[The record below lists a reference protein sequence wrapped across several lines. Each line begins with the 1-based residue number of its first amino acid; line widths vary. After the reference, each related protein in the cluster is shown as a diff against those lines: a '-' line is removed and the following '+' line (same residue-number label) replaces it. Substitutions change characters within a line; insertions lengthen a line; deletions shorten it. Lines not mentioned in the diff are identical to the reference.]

1 MIQHWLL
8 WLVGTTLLWYSLKK
22 FLPEKVFT
30 KIDKHKGYIFIVYTF
45 LSFLVI
51 GSPYRMEATE
61 LTGEV
66 RFSQPF
72 DDLSEKVNIE
82 KKDLTQTLEEGK
94 INLRKQQE
102 ETQNEVNN

>member
-1 MIQHWLL
+1 
-8 WLVGTTLLWYSLKK
+8 
-22 FLPEKVFT
+22 
-30 KIDKHKGYIFIVYTF
+30 
-45 LSFLVI
+45 
-51 GSPYRMEATE
+51 MEATE